1 MNEDE
6 LFVISAIKRSDIADD
21 LNGYIADDQQEW
33 EEWETGE
40 EVLPTDP
47 RLTKE
52 FCQEYADG
60 LYCCEDDFQS
70 EEEVSNRYY
79 ELARRMRKK
88 LLSQGIA
95 DAI

>member
-1 MNEDE
+1 MDEDE
-6 LFVISAIKRSDIADD
+6 LFVISAIKRSSIADD
-21 LNGYIADDQQEW
+21 LNGCIEDDSQEW

-40 EVLPTDP
+40 EILPTDP

-60 LYCCEDDFQS
+60 LHCCEDDFPS
-70 EEEVSNRYY
+70 EEEVSSRYY
-79 ELARRMRKK
+79 ELAQRMREK
-88 LLSQGIA
+88 LLSQSIA